1 MTDRQLTEI
10 SGTFWLRP
18 YAHRHTKRTN
28 RLYQLPKL
36 IWEQENQKK
45 KKKYNAR
52 QNRERSPNV
61 TSSFFLGPTLWTDLS
76 QLGKLQK

>member
-1 MTDRQLTEI
+1 MTDWQLTEI

-18 YAHRHTKRTN
+18 YAHGHTKRTN

-52 QNRERSPNV
+52 QNRERSANV
-61 TSSFFLGPTLWTDLS
+61 TSSFFLGPTFWTDLS
-76 QLGKLQK
+76 HLGKLQK